1 MAVYTDITEDDL
13 RNFLTQYDVGSLTSY
28 KGIAEGVENSN
39 FLLHTTKDPLI
50 LTLYEKRV
58 EKSDL
63 PFFLGLMQHLAA
75 KGLSCPLPLPRKDG
89 ELLGELSGRPAALI
103 SFLEGMWLR
112 KPEAKH
118 CREVGKALAAMHLA
132 GEGFEIKRPNAL
144 SVEGWKVLWEKSE
157 DRAEEV
163 EKGLKDEI
171 RPEIDY
177 LAAHWPKDLP
187 AGVIHA
193 DLFQDNV
200 FFLGDELSG
209 LIDFYFACNDLLAYD
224 VSICLNAWCF
234 EKDGAYNVTKGKALL
249 EGYQSVRPLSE
260 AELEALPLLA
270 RGSALRF
277 FLTRLYDWLT
287 TPEGALVVKK
297 TRWNI
302 CASCGS
308 TVPSPLSPNTG
319 WPANEACR
327 YFHRWR
333 LLRQS
338 GSGRLGCGAALRR
351 GGEGTLRR
359 RGRDHQQPHGTD
371 GGDFRTQCAQGPLRS
386 RSFHRQRLCEGRHHQ
401 VDFWLEKEG
410 LEDSR

>member
-1 MAVYTDITEDDL
+1 MAVYTDITEIDL
-13 RNFLTQYDVGSLTSY
+13 KHFLAQYDVGELTSY

-63 PFFLGLMQHLAA
+63 PFFLGLMQHLSER
-75 KGLSCPLPLPRKDG
+75 GLSCPLPLPRRDG

-118 CREVGKALAAMHLA
+118 CREVGKALAGMHLA

-144 SVEGWKVLWEKSE
+144 SLEGWKVLWEKSAE
-157 DRAEEV
+157 RADEV
-163 EKGLKDEI
+163 ETGLEAEI
-171 RPEIDY
+171 TAELAY
-177 LAAHWPKDLP
+177 LEANWPKDLP

-234 EKDGAYNVTKGKALL
+234 EKDGSYNVTKGSALL
-249 EGYQSVRPLSE
+249 EGYCSVRPLSDE
-260 AELEALPLLA
+260 ERDAMPVLA

-297 TRWNI
+297 D
-302 CASCGS
+302 
-308 TVPSPLSPNTG
+308 PL
-319 WPANEACR
+319 E
-327 YFHRWR
+327 Y
-333 LLRQS
+333 LKKLR
-338 GSGRLGCGAALRR
+338 
-351 GGEGTLRR
+351 
-359 RGRDHQQPHGTD
+359 
-371 GGDFRTQCAQGPLRS
+371 
-386 RSFHRQRLCEGRHHQ
+386 FHRQVSSVAEYAPAIE
-401 VDFWLEKEG
+401 VAP
-410 LEDSR
+410 

>member
-13 RNFLTQYDVGSLTSY
+13 KRFLTDYDTGELTSY

-39 FLLHTTKDPLI
+39 FLLHTTRDPLI
-50 LTLYEKRV
+50 LTLYEKRT

-75 KGLSCPLPLPRKDG
+75 RGLSCPLPLPRRDG
-89 ELLGELSGRPAALI
+89 QLLGELSGRPAALI

-118 CREVGKALAAMHLA
+118 CGQLGKALAELHLA
-132 GEGFEIKRPNAL
+132 GEGFELTRPNAL
-144 SVEGWKVLWEKSE
+144 SLEGWKVLWAKSA
-157 DRAEEV
+157 DRADEV
-163 EKGLKDEI
+163 ETGLQDEI
-171 RPEIDY
+171 SSELDF
-177 LAAHWPKDLP
+177 LATNWPKDLP

-234 EKDGAYNVTKGKALL
+234 EKDHSYNITKGMALL
-249 EGYQSVRPLSE
+249 EGYQSVRPLSKD
-260 AELEALPLLA
+260 ELSTLPVLA

-287 TPEGALVVKK
+287 TPPGALVVKK
-297 TRWNI
+297 D
-302 CASCGS
+302 
-308 TVPSPLSPNTG
+308 PL
-319 WPANEACR
+319 E
-327 YFHRWR
+327 Y
-333 LLRQS
+333 LRK
-338 GSGRLGCGAALRR
+338 LR
-351 GGEGTLRR
+351 
-359 RGRDHQQPHGTD
+359 
-371 GGDFRTQCAQGPLRS
+371 
-386 RSFHRQRLCEGRHHQ
+386 FHRQISSVAEYGIAP
-401 VDFWLEKEG
+401 
-410 LEDSR
+410 

>member
-1 MAVYTDITEDDL
+1 MAVYTDITETDL
-13 RNFLTQYDVGSLTSY
+13 KQFLAQYDVGELTSY

-39 FLLHTTKDPLI
+39 FLLHTTSDPLI

-63 PFFLGLMQHLAA
+63 PFFLGLMQHLSER
-75 KGLSCPLPLPRKDG
+75 GLSCPLPLPRRDG

-118 CREVGKALAAMHLA
+118 CREVGKALAGMHLA

-144 SVEGWKVLWEKSE
+144 SLEGWKTLWEKSAE
-157 DRAEEV
+157 RADEV
-163 EKGLKDEI
+163 ETGLEQEI
-171 RPEIDY
+171 TAE
-177 LAAHWPKDLP
+177 LAFLQFHWPRDLP

-200 FFLGDELSG
+200 FFLGDSLSG

-234 EKDGAYNVTKGKALL
+234 EKDGSYNVTKGSALL
-249 EGYQSVRPLSE
+249 EGYCSVRPLSDE
-260 AELEALPLLA
+260 ERDALPVLA

-297 TRWNI
+297 D
-302 CASCGS
+302 
-308 TVPSPLSPNTG
+308 PL
-319 WPANEACR
+319 EYLKKLR
-327 YFHRWR
+327 FHRR
-333 LLRQS
+333 IS
-338 GSGRLGCGAALRR
+338 SAA
-351 GGEGTLRR
+351 EYA
-359 RGRDHQQPHGTD
+359 P
-371 GGDFRTQCAQGPLRS
+371 AIEVAP
-386 RSFHRQRLCEGRHHQ
+386 
-401 VDFWLEKEG
+401 
-410 LEDSR
+410 

>member
-157 DRAEEV
+157 DRADEV

-297 TRWNI
+297 D
-302 CASCGS
+302 
-308 TVPSPLSPNTG
+308 PL
-319 WPANEACR
+319 EYLR
-327 YFHRWR
+327 KLRFHRSTATVAEYG
-333 LLRQS
+333 L
-338 GSGRLGCGAALRR
+338 A
-351 GGEGTLRR
+351 GE
-359 RGRDHQQPHGTD
+359 
-371 GGDFRTQCAQGPLRS
+371 
-386 RSFHRQRLCEGRHHQ
+386 
-401 VDFWLEKEG
+401 
-410 LEDSR
+410 